1 MIGQMPVEPSPQI
14 VCGTCGYRG
23 PEAGHT
29 GGCMK
34 YLVTRLG
41 ALEARVAELEK
52 KRTRKKS
59 GKKSDKSV
67 Q

>member
-1 MIGQMPVEPSPQI
+1 MIGQMPVEQSPHI

-23 PEAGHT
+23 PEINHKD
-29 GGCMK
+29 GCLK
-34 YLVTRLG
+34 YLINRLG

-52 KRTRKKS
+52 KPVRKKN
-59 GKKSDKSV
+59 GKKSDKSG